1 MKMKKAENKNKS
13 QRSLM
18 IPLVIMT
25 NIVSLAAV
33 VTIMTTVKTDND
45 PWEKEAY
52 PAAQTS
58 AAAEVKDTSVPTPKL
73 PLTLSS
79 KPKSAQN
86 TQSRTK
92 AAASVNTAAQA
103 QSEQKAEPKELKP
116 EEKKVIKVEVVAP
129 EKKTD
134 TSKQETPRAIPAV
147 PETQMT
153 TADTEAAV
161 TPKLV
166 SQTPVSNAES
176 ASPYAGIFVVDESA
190 GIHSIVSTTGS
201 DGQCSVIIRL
211 PVREHTFV
219 EWSFSGSFNDEGI
232 MFYTNGNK
240 TVKYVDEWG
249 EDIEPSTTYFT
260 DGSGWI
266 KVTDEGL
273 SWQENVENTGAD
285 LFFAR
290 VIF

>member
-33 VTIMTTVKTDND
+33 VTIMASVKADND
-45 PWEKEAY
+45 PSLQSTDTV
-52 PAAQTS
+52 PQTTS
-58 AAAEVKDTSVPTPKL
+58 VVEVKDTSVPTPRL

-79 KPKSAQN
+79 KPKSA
-86 TQSRTK
+86 K
-92 AAASVNTAAQA
+92 AKAVSTVDEAKQQRSAEKAKPKELRPEKETVINVEVTAPQ
-103 QSEQKAEPKELKP
+103 QKAEAPKA
-116 EEKKVIKVEVVAP
+116 V
-129 EKKTD
+129 
-134 TSKQETPRAIPAV
+134 PAV
-147 PETQMT
+147 PETQASAAKT
-153 TADTEAAV
+153 ETTEA
-161 TPKLV
+161 PKLQN
-166 SQTPVSNAES
+166 QTPVIS
-176 ASPYAGIFVVDESA
+176 AGNVSPYAGTFVVDESA

-219 EWSFSGSFNDEGI
+219 EWSFSGSFNDEGVL
-232 MFYTNGNK
+232 FYTNGNK